1 MKGFWTALTVV
12 FCSVCVLAGCND
24 YNNSI
29 QTSTGATITNVSP
42 SGVSAGATSDL
53 TITVIAS
60 LGNPFPVGT
69 VVEWNGVK
77 LVSTFV
83 DSVTVTA
90 VVPKAYLAK
99 PGTAYVNTF
108 APQSGTGMNGLSN
121 ALAFLVYGAPNPV
134 PTLTSISPATAP
146 ACGASCSN
154 VSVSLTVTGTNFL
167 PTSTNGGSTVS
178 FASPGT
184 PDGQPAALTI
194 TSLSATQIVAAIP
207 GAFLTSA
214 GAATVTVINPPSGIC
229 VLPYCQPLVGG
240 GPNPVGQ
247 NQTFTITGS
256 GSNAAAGVAEETP
269 AISQDG
275 RYVAYTAQQNG
286 LAQIF
291 LRDTCVGGAKDCAPE
306 THMVSASS
314 ENVAG
319 NADSHTPSMSPDGR
333 YIAYSSAS
341 TNLLA
346 GAPTGRQIFLHDTCL
361 GAPTTCK
368 TATTLISTDSQ
379 GALTGTESILPSVSS
394 SGRFVAFVSITPAPE
409 SQSTPRIAGTNGA
422 TAAASTN
429 TAANSGLRQV
439 FIRDTCT
446 GVANCT
452 PKTTRI
458 SLEPGDGQ
466 QNNSKPAG
474 PALSGLA
481 KQIALANGKSATV
494 FTPTVPVDDR
504 VFLAITSETK

>member
-12 FCSVCVLAGCND
+12 FCSVCVLTGCND

-42 SGVSAGATSDL
+42 SGVSAGAASDL
-53 TITVIAS
+53 NITVIGS
-60 LGNPFPVGT
+60 LANPFPANS

-83 DSVTVTA
+83 DSVTMTA

-99 PGTAYVNTF
+99 PGTSYVNTYS
-108 APQSGTGMNGLSN
+108 PQSGTGMNGLSN
-121 ALAFLVYGAPNPV
+121 SLAFLIYGAPNPV

-146 ACGASCSN
+146 ACGTSCSN
-154 VSVSLTVTGTNFL
+154 VSVSMTLVGTNFL

-184 PDGQPAALTI
+184 PNGQPAALTI
-194 TSLSATQIVAAIP
+194 TSFSATQLVATIP
-207 GAFLTSA
+207 GTFLTSA
-214 GAATVTVINPPSGIC
+214 GTATVTVINPPSGVC

-240 GPNPVGQ
+240 GANPVGQ

-256 GSNAAAGVAEETP
+256 GSNTTAAVAEETP

-286 LAQIF
+286 ISQIF
-291 LRDTCVGGAKDCAPE
+291 LRDTCVGAAKGCAQE
-306 THMVSASS
+306 TRIVSASS

-341 TNLLA
+341 TNLVA
-346 GAPTGRQIFLHDTCL
+346 GAPAGRQIFLHDTCL
-361 GAPTTCK
+361 GVATTCK
-368 TATTLISTDSQ
+368 AATTLISTDTQ

-394 SGRFVAFVSITPAPE
+394 SGRFVAFVAITPAPE
-409 SQSTPRIAGTNGA
+409 SQSTPRIAGTNSA
-422 TAAASTN
+422 PSAAS
-429 TAANSGLRQV
+429 ADAGPNSGLRQV
-439 FIRDTCT
+439 FIRDTCAGVT
-446 GVANCT
+446 GCT

-504 VFLAITSETK
+504 VFLAITSETQ

>member
-42 SGVSAGATSDL
+42 SGVSAGAPSDL

-60 LGNPFPVGT
+60 LGNPFPTGT

-77 LVSTFV
+77 LVSTLI

-90 VVPKAYLAK
+90 VVPKAYLTK
-99 PGTAYVNTF
+99 PGTAYVNTY
-108 APQSGTGMNGLSN
+108 AKQSGTGLNGLSN
-121 ALAFLVYGAPNPV
+121 ALAFLIYGAPNPV
-134 PTLTSISPATAP
+134 PTLASISPATAP
-146 ACGASCSN
+146 ACGSSCSN

-167 PTSTNGGSTVS
+167 PTSTNGGTTVA

-184 PDGQPAALTI
+184 PNGQQAALTI
-194 TSLSATQIVAAIP
+194 TSMSATQIVATIP
-207 GAFLTSA
+207 GAFLTAA
-214 GAATVTVINPPSGIC
+214 GTATVSVINPPSGVC

-240 GPNPVGQ
+240 GPNPANQ

-256 GSNAAAGVAEETP
+256 TSNTAAAVAEETP

-286 LAQIF
+286 ISQIF

-306 THMVSASS
+306 THVVSLSS
-314 ENVAG
+314 DNAAG

-341 TNLLA
+341 TNLVA
-346 GAPTGRQIFLHDTCL
+346 GAPTGRQIFLRDTCL
-361 GAPTTCK
+361 GAPGTCK
-368 TATTLISTDSQ
+368 AATTLISTDSQ

-394 SGRFVAFVSITPAPE
+394 GGRFVAFVAVTPAPQ
-409 SQSTPRIAGTNGA
+409 SQAAPRIAGTNSAA
-422 TAAASTN
+422 TAGAASAGT
-429 TAANSGLRQV
+429 NSGLRQV
-439 FIRDTCT
+439 FIRDTCA
-446 GVANCT
+446 GVADCT

-466 QNNSKPAG
+466 QDNSKPAG

-504 VFLAITSETK
+504 VFLAITNETK

>member
-1 MKGFWTALTVV
+1 MKGFWTALTLTVV
-12 FCSVCVLAGCND
+12 FCSVCILAGCND

-42 SGVSAGATSDL
+42 SGVAAGATSDL

-60 LGNPFPVGT
+60 LGNPFPSKT
-69 VVEWNGVK
+69 IVEWNGVK
-77 LVSTFV
+77 LASQLI
-83 DSVTVTA
+83 DAITVTA

-108 APQSGTGMNGLSN
+108 APQSGTGLNGLSN
-121 ALAFLVYGAPNPV
+121 ALAFLIYGVPNPV
-134 PTLTSISPATAP
+134 PTLASISPATAP
-146 ACGASCSN
+146 ACGSSCSN

-167 PTSTNGGSTVS
+167 PTSTNGGTSVA

-184 PDGQPAALTI
+184 PNGQQAALTI
-194 TSLSATQIVAAIP
+194 SSISATQIVATIP
-207 GAFLTSA
+207 GSFLTSA
-214 GAATVTVINPPSGIC
+214 GAATVSVINPPSGVC

-240 GPNPVGQ
+240 GPNPAAQ

-256 GSNAAAGVAEETP
+256 ASNTAAAAVAEETP

-275 RYVAYTAQQNG
+275 RYVAYTAQENG
-286 LAQIF
+286 ISQIF

-306 THMVSASS
+306 THIVSLASD
-314 ENVAG
+314 NAAG

-341 TNLLA
+341 TNLVA
-346 GAPTGRQIFLHDTCL
+346 GSPAGRQIFLRDTCL
-361 GAPTTCK
+361 AAAGTCK
-368 TATTLISTDSQ
+368 ATTTLISTDSQ
-379 GALTGTESILPSVSS
+379 GALTGTESILPSLSS
-394 SGRFVAFVSITPAPE
+394 SGRFVAFVAVTPAPE
-409 SQSTPRIAGTNGA
+409 SPSIPRIAGTSAGP
-422 TAAASTN
+422 
-429 TAANSGLRQV
+429 NSGLRQV

-458 SLEPGDGQ
+458 SLEPGDGRD
-466 QNNSKPAG
+466 NSKPVG

-481 KQIALANGKSATV
+481 KQVALANGKSATV

-504 VFLAITSETK
+504 VFLAITNETK